1 MKNKIVVIL
10 GSSRSNGNT
19 RKIVNYLNT
28 LDTCIDI
35 VDLNNYNIGYYDYEF
50 KNCNDDFFQLF
61 KSLLTYDTL
70 IFATPIYWYTMSA
83 QLKTFLD
90 RFSDAL
96 KGEKKEFGRQLRG
109 KHLAVISC
117 GSDNEIFDG
126 FTMPFIESAMYLGMN
141 YIGHVHTWVEK
152 DILIPNKIKQD
163 INEFYE
169 LISSKII

>member
-19 RKIVNYLNT
+19 RKIINYLNT
-28 LDTCIDI
+28 LDKNIDI
-35 VDLNNYNIGYYDYEF
+35 VDLNNYDIGYYDYEF
-50 KNCNDDFFQLF
+50 KNFNDDFFELF
-61 KSLLTYDTL
+61 KSLLIYDTL
-70 IFATPIYWYTMSA
+70 ILSTPIYWYTMSA

-90 RFSDAL
+90 RISDAL

-117 GSDNEIFDG
+117 GSDDEIFDG
-126 FTMPFIESAMYLGMN
+126 FTMPFIQSAKYLGMN
-141 YIGHVHTWVEK
+141 YIGHVHTWVGK
-152 DILIPNKIKQD
+152 DVLIPDNIKHD
-163 INEFYE
+163 INEFYK